1 MTEVDKM
8 AGAVDPRSLIK
19 ELQRELL
26 ELDESGEASRP
37 SSEEDDH
44 WAEAHLADDRL
55 QMPSIVIAAAD
66 DMIPREKP
74 TSAARA
80 QMHSA
85 VGRVLVERSR
95 FIGLLPV
102 LLRAE
107 REALGL
113 SLTEVANKAKLS
125 EDEMQALEQGQRE
138 VSRRTPP
145 ENMASWIAAI
155 PVRRDL
161 VLDALRRSLRVGWTS
176 EDLVAAGA
184 PAEVLDVE
192 SYVSRVI
199 ELLDAR
205 KEDGQ

>member
-19 ELQRELL
+19 ELQRELQ

-37 SSEEDDH
+37 SSEEDEQ

-66 DMIPREKP
+66 DLIPREKP
-74 TSAARA
+74 TPAART

-85 VGRVLVERSR
+85 VGRVLAERSR
-95 FIGLLPV
+95 FVGLLPV

-113 SLTEVANKAKLS
+113 SLAEVANKAELS
-125 EDEMQALEQGQRE
+125 EEEIQALEQGQSE
-138 VSRRTPP
+138 INRTPA
-145 ENMASWIAAI
+145 EHTASWIAAI
-155 PVRRDL
+155 PVRRNL
-161 VLDALRRSLRVGWTS
+161 ALDALRRSLRVGWTS
-176 EDLVAAGA
+176 EDVVAASASAGA
-184 PAEVLDVE
+184 LDVE
-192 SYVSRVI
+192 SYVARVI

-205 KEDGQ
+205 EEGER